1 MAEIEVVAPNLKRRL
16 SGVTATVVRLI
27 PVQARMIGI
36 VATGP
41 GLPAELPHIP
51 LARAATLPRD
61 RWRVWHA
68 RRNTEMALGLILR
81 HLLRRRYRLL
91 FTSAA
96 QRRHTGFTRWLIRR
110 QDALIATSPQAASYL
125 ERPAT
130 VILHGVDTAIF
141 QPAPRREALR
151 RQLGLD
157 PEAVLIGC
165 FGRVRAQKGVDLLV
179 EAALRTFPRH
189 PRAQLIFTGRI
200 TPDNRAFADG
210 LIARADAAGL
220 GDRIRF
226 LGEIPW
232 EDVVRHYQALDLFA
246 APARWEGF
254 GLTPLE
260 AMACGVPVV
269 ASRVGAYETL
279 IRDGEIVDGQP
290 GIEEIR
296 AWALSTF
303 NLSEG
308 QLTSYLDTAWARLN
322 ESSNLGS
329 SAAQAGLTAG
339 HVLTG
344 MAIAMFTLFF
354 FLFDGPA
361 IWAWIVRLF
370 PRSAR
375 ANIVSGGRIAWGQL
389 QAFTRATIDQIPE

>member
-1 MAEIEVVAPNLKRRL
+1 MPETPLSPDRIEVVAPNLKRRL

-41 GLPAELPHIP
+41 GLPPELPHIP

-81 HLLRRRYRLL
+81 HLLGRRYRLL

-130 VILHGVDTAIF
+130 VILHGVDTGVF
-141 QPAPRREALR
+141 HPAPDRAALR
-151 RQLGLD
+151 RALGLD
-157 PEAVLIGC
+157 PDAVLIGC

-179 EAALRTFPRH
+179 EAALEVFPRH
-189 PRAQLIFTGRI
+189 PDAQLVFTGRI
-200 TPDNRAFADG
+200 TADNRGFADA
-210 LIARADAAGL
+210 LIARIAAAGL
-220 GDRIRF
+220 SDRIRF
-226 LGEIPW
+226 LGELPW
-232 EDVVRHYQALDLFA
+232 EAVVRHYQALDLFA

-269 ASRVGAYETL
+269 AARVGAYEAL
-279 IRDGEIVDGQP
+279 IRDGETGTLIDAGDGAALAAALDRWLGDPAGRALAGEAARAHVAAQH
-290 GIEEIR
+290 GIEAE
-296 AWALSTF
+296 
-303 NLSEG
+303 
-308 QLTSYLDTAWARLN
+308 
-322 ESSNLGS
+322 
-329 SAAQAGLTAG
+329 
-339 HVLTG
+339 
-344 MAIAMFTLFF
+344 
-354 FLFDGPA
+354 
-361 IWAWIVRLF
+361 
-370 PRSAR
+370 AR
-375 ANIVSGGRIAWGQL
+375 AIVGVYRRLLGEAGAR
-389 QAFTRATIDQIPE
+389 

>member
-1 MAEIEVVAPNLKRRL
+1 MTEIPSSRIQVVAPNLKRRL

-27 PVQARMIGI
+27 PVQSRMIGI

-41 GLPAELPHIP
+41 GLPPELPHIP

-81 HLLRRRYRLL
+81 HVLRRRYRLL

-96 QRRHTGFTRWLIRR
+96 QRAHTGFTRWLIRR

-130 VILHGVDTAIF
+130 VILHGVDTEVF
-141 QPAPRREALR
+141 HPAADRAALR
-151 RQLGLD
+151 RSLGID
-157 PEAVLIGC
+157 PDAILIGC

-179 EAALRTFPRH
+179 EAALQVFPRH
-189 PRAQLIFTGRI
+189 PRAQLILTGRI
-200 TPDNRAFADG
+200 TPDNRGFADA
-210 LIARADAAGL
+210 LVARAEAAGL

-232 EDVVRHYQALDLFA
+232 AEVVRHYQALDLFA

-260 AMACGVPVV
+260 AMACGVPVI

-279 IRDGEIVDGQP
+279 VRDGV
-290 GIEEIR
+290 
-296 AWALSTF
+296 T
-303 NLSEG
+303 
-308 QLTSYLDTAWARLN
+308 
-322 ESSNLGS
+322 GS
-329 SAAQAGLTAG
+329 L
-339 HVLTG
+339 V
-344 MAIAMFTLFF
+344 
-354 FLFDGPA
+354 
-361 IWAWIVRLF
+361 
-370 PRSAR
+370 PRDDAR
-375 ANIVSGGRIAWGQL
+375 ALAAALDRWISDDAARCAAGTAARAHVEASHAIEGEARAIVAVYRRL
-389 QAFTRATIDQIPE
+389 LEETP